1 MSDKNIKL
9 MIDPAA
15 CLLKIKMP
23 DGTIRKIEPEKS
35 LPISAD
41 LAGFRIN
48 GEHYSNGLG
57 DGFGEIVVFRL
68 PKDLQPAEK
77 ESCRLTALKPAIA
90 DEEDEISHFLSSDNT
105 AGQFEICENDLDDL
119 PSYRI
124 SGSASLTTYIFDIFA
139 ILGKGAKV
147 REINQNRKK

>member
-1 MSDKNIKL
+1 MSDENIKL
-9 MIDPAA
+9 TIDPAA

-68 PKDLQPAEK
+68 PKDLQPTEE

-105 AGQFEICENDLDDL
+105 AGQFEICEYDWTTCRLT
-119 PSYRI
+119 
-124 SGSASLTTYIFDIFA
+124 GSAA
-139 ILGKGAKV
+139 GH
-147 REINQNRKK
+147 R